1 MHSYRFYFLD
11 GNDHIKA
18 VETIDCISDAEAA
31 RKAADLLAEHNAYE
45 AIEVWKGKLRVHQA
59 RRT

>member
-11 GNDHIKA
+11 ANDHIKA
-18 VETIDCISDAEAA
+18 VETIECISDVEAA
-31 RKAADLLAEHNAYE
+31 RKATDLLAEHNAYE
-45 AIEVWKGKLRVHQA
+45 AIEVWKGKHRVHQA